1 MAVLALALL
10 GGLATLRPDAPTQQA
25 QPPLARGTHQVSALP
40 VPHAPGDLSAVAL
53 QALIDTTPDGATLLL
68 PPGRHR
74 GPVQIHRAMTLDG
87 GGHATIEGDSHST
100 VLTVDADD
108 VTVRG
113 LFLRGSGDSQD
124 RVDAGLQLQ
133 GHRLLVENNR
143 LDDVLFGIHLR
154 SASQAVVR
162 GNRVRGKALDT
173 GLRGDALRL
182 WNSHGN
188 RIEGNVFERGRDL
201 TLINSPDNELRGN
214 RFTDGRYGLH
224 AVFSPRLT
232 AEGNRL
238 EHTGTGVVALYSPG
252 LLLRGNHI
260 AHALTDGGAA
270 IVLKESSDSRIE
282 DNEVLHC
289 GVGLKLDTGLEG
301 RGRLLVRG
309 NLFAHNIVGMFFY
322 GEAGGDRFADN
333 RFENNLTTVAISA
346 PGAGAAH
353 QWSRNQWD
361 EYQGFD
367 LNLDGL
373 GDTPHEALLF
383 ADRLWMETP
392 MATFFRNSPALEMLD
407 FLERLAPFSAPY
419 RILQDPTPRVAD
431 APR

>member
-1 MAVLALALL
+1 M
-10 GGLATLRPDAPTQQA
+10 RPAPLVAPIPASASTKPERPRA
-25 QPPLARGTHQVSALP
+25 ASGDTAGTREA
-40 VPHAPGDLSAVAL
+40 LSAAAL
-53 QALIDTTPDGATLLL
+53 QALIEAAPEGAVLHL
-68 PPGRHR
+68 PAGHHR
-74 GPVQIHRAMTLDG
+74 GPVQIRRALTLDG
-87 GGHATIEGDSHST
+87 HGQAVIEGDGHST
-100 VLTVDADD
+100 VLTVQADD
-108 VTVRG
+108 VTLRG
-113 LFLRGSGDSQD
+113 LILRGSGDSQD

-133 GHRLLVENNR
+133 GQRLLVEHNR
-143 LDDVLFGIHLR
+143 LEDVLFGIHLR
-154 SASQAVVR
+154 SASHAVVR
-162 GNRVRGKALDT
+162 DNQVQGKALEP

-182 WNSHGN
+182 WNSHDN
-188 RIEGNVFERGRDL
+188 RVENNLFERGRDL
-201 TLINSPDNELRGN
+201 TLINSPDNQLRGN

-282 DNEVLHC
+282 NNEVLHC

-301 RGRLLVRG
+301 RGRLQVRG
-309 NLFAHNIVGMFFY
+309 NRFAHNIVGLFFY
-322 GEAGGDRFADN
+322 GEAGGDLFADN

-353 QWSRNQWD
+353 RWTGNRWD

-367 LNLDGL
+367 RNLDGI
-373 GDTPHEALLF
+373 GDTPHEALVF

-407 FLERLAPFSAPY
+407 FLERLAPFSTPY
-419 RILQDPTPRVAD
+419 RILQDPTPRM
-431 APR
+431 APSTD